1 MRIHELT
8 ALKLKNKGVQRV
20 GRGNG
25 SGRGTTAGRGTK
37 GQKARTGGQ
46 IPAHFE
52 GGQKPLMQIIPK
64 KRGFRRPNRPKVLVI
79 NLSDL
84 SRLAEGKT
92 LSLQNLR
99 DKGYLDGFDL
109 VKILGKGEVSEAFI
123 IEAHGI
129 SAAARTK
136 LEQAGGTITLAK

>member
-8 ALKLKNKGVQRV
+8 ALKLKNKGIQRV

-52 GGQKPLMQIIPK
+52 GGQKPLAQIIPK
-64 KRGFRRPNRPKVLVI
+64 KKGFRRPNRPRVLII
-79 NLSDL
+79 NLKDL
-84 SRLAEGKT
+84 AKFADGQVLN
-92 LSLQNLR
+92 LQILQA
-99 DKGYLDGFDL
+99 KGYLDGFDA
-109 VKILGKGEVSEAFI
+109 VKILGVGDVTAVWEIEV
-123 IEAHGI
+123 HRI
-129 SAAARTK
+129 SAAATQK
-136 LEQAGGTITLAK
+136 ITQAGGKVTLIK